1 MRVKVRYLGL
11 MRSLTNQGEEEFDFK
26 EGSLLVELLNRLAA
40 KYGEKFKT
48 EVYEQ
53 NAKDLKTG
61 FVALIN
67 GILMGQLRGVE
78 TPLKNGD
85 HVILMPLMTGG

>member
-11 MRSLTNQGEEEFDFK
+11 MRIFTNQSEEEFDFK
-26 EGSLLVELLNRLAA
+26 EGSLLVELLNKLAA
-40 KYGEKFKT
+40 KYGDKFKT

-53 NAKDLKTG
+53 TAKDLKTG

-67 GILMGQLRGVE
+67 GVLMGQLHGTE
-78 TPLKNGD
+78 TRLKNGD
-85 HVILMPLMTGG
+85 QVILMPLMTGG